1 MALIPDARDVGRSIP
16 QIGET
21 PFWKGD
27 RLFRGVAC
35 LCALIVLLALG
46 GLVVSM
52 GVGGFAAFRHFGL
65 NFIISNV
72 WNPVTQQYG
81 ALAPVFGT
89 VASTF
94 IAVLFAVPIAF
105 GTAFWLTFIAPRIVA
120 STFASAI
127 QLLAAVPSIIFGMW
141 GFFVIVP
148 FMARHVQPFLHHY
161 FRHTPFIQHL
171 VSGPA
176 YGLGLMSAGIVLA
189 IMITPLM
196 TAIMCD
202 VFKVAPTMLRESAF
216 GLGANRWEV
225 MRRIVAPWA
234 RTGIIGG
241 IVLGTGRALGET
253 MAVTFVIGNVNIMG
267 WSLFSPRNSVA
278 SLIALEFPESAA
290 GSLKLSSLLA
300 LGFILMVLSF
310 ATLGAARWLLRGK
323 QA

>member
-1 MALIPDARDVGRSIP
+1 MALISDARDVGRSIP

-27 RLFRGVAC
+27 RLFRSVAC
-35 LCALIVLLALG
+35 GCALVVLLALG

-52 GVGGFAAFRHFGL
+52 GVGGFAAFHHFGL

-72 WNPVTQQYG
+72 WNPVTQHYG

-89 VASTF
+89 IASTC
-94 IAVLFAVPIAF
+94 IAVLIAVPIAF
-105 GTAFWLTFIAPRIVA
+105 GTAFWLTFIAPRFLAAI
-120 STFASAI
+120 FASSI

-148 FMARHVQPFLHHY
+148 IIAGYVQPFLHHH
-161 FRHTPFIQHL
+161 FRHMPIIQDL

-176 YGLGLMSAGIVLA
+176 YGLGLMTGGIVLA

-202 VFKVAPTMLRESAF
+202 VFKVVPTMLCESAF

-225 MRRIVAPWA
+225 MRRIVMPWA
-234 RTGIIGG
+234 RTGMIGS

-253 MAVTFVIGNVNIMG
+253 MAVTFVIGNVNMLG
-267 WSLFSPRNSVA
+267 WSLFSPRNTVA

-300 LGFILMVLSF
+300 LGFVLMILSF

-323 QA
+323 RL